1 MIRRSSVERRDASNA
16 DNQRPCIT
24 GRAIRNDFM
33 ERWEEREND
42 LISALDEEIPG
53 FRAVARDGDFDRAMI
68 WAGEGVD
75 VISDVA
81 PAGELV
87 RRIGA
92 ETEACLRQAR
102 ELLRKA

>member
-1 MIRRSSVERRDASNA
+1 M
-16 DNQRPCIT
+16 PYT

-33 ERWEEREND
+33 ERWAGREND

-53 FRAVARDGDFDRAMI
+53 FRAAVRDGDFDRAMV
-68 WAGEGVD
+68 WAGEGVEM
-75 VISDVA
+75 ISDVA

-92 ETEACLRQAR
+92 ETEACLRHAR
-102 ELLRKA
+102 ELLRKT